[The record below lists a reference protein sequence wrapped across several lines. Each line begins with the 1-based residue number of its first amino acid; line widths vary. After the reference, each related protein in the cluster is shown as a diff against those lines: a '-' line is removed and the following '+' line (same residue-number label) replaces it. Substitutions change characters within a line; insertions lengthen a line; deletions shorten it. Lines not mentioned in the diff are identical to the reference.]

1 LRFAENGTN
10 VFTMYHDAANSALAF
25 YDNANTTERMRI
37 DSSGNV
43 SIGTSATSAP
53 FRVNVGTDQ
62 NCAIN
67 TSGGNPRITA
77 FNDAVTASVPLG
89 FNGSILKF
97 ETGGDERMRID
108 SSGNVLVGTTSTTFS
123 DDGIRLYEYG
133 AIEAVRASYPVMHLN
148 RRTSDGDIAK
158 FYKDGSSVGSIGT
171 SSGYTKITS
180 GDGTNGSGLQFGDS
194 KIYPVEANSV
204 VTDNA
209 VDFGDS
215 NYRFKDLYLSGA
227 VNLGGDVL
235 PTTDAGF
242 TGHSDLGDPAKRFE
256 DAYVRDGV
264 TTGSDG
270 RDKQDIAELDEAEY
284 RVAVACKSLLR
295 KWRWKSSVEEKGDDA
310 RIHFGIIAQDLKA
323 AFEAEGLDAGR
334 YAMFISSTW
343 TDEETGEEKN

>member
-1 LRFAENGTN
+1 MQLAANNGTPL
-10 VFTMYHDAANSALAF
+10 YAN
-25 YDNANTTERMRI
+25 RQ
-37 DSSGNV
+37 
-43 SIGTSATSAP
+43 GT
-53 FRVNVGTDQ
+53 
-62 NCAIN
+62 
-67 TSGGNPRITA
+67 
-77 FNDAVTASVPLG
+77 
-89 FNGSILKF
+89 
-97 ETGGDERMRID
+97 
-108 SSGNVLVGTTSTTFS
+108 
-123 DDGIRLYEYG
+123 
-133 AIEAVRASYPVMHLN
+133 
-148 RRTSDGDIAK
+148 DGDIIDFRKGGA
-158 FYKDGSSVGSIGT
+158 SVGSIGT

-343 TDEETGEEKN
+343 TDEETGEEKTRMGIRYSELLAFIIAAI